1 MKKTNRLNAVDIM
14 LILLATVSL
23 LSCLLRFRWLGAENN
38 AEELSTYR
46 ILLRFDNLDASLAEC
61 YRAGEVAGTSI
72 GEWNG
77 VIASV
82 GVSDAKERLV
92 ANGKFYEATWDTDR
106 RCSLLVEVD
115 VRAFVRDG
123 VLYLDGRYATAVSDS
138 LMLCTNRT
146 RMTGIIYRYAALKDL
161 STGEFTA

>member
-1 MKKTNRLNAVDIM
+1 M

-38 AEELSTYR
+38 AEELSAYR
-46 ILLRFDNLDASLAEC
+46 ILLRFDDLDAALADC

-82 GVSDAKERLV
+82 SVTAAKERTV
-92 ANGKFYEATWDTDR
+92 ANGIFYEVTWDTER
-106 RCSLLVEVD
+106 RCSLLVELD
-115 VRAFVRDG
+115 VQAFVRDG
-123 VLYLDGRYATAVSDS
+123 VLYLDGRYATAVSDR

-146 RMTGIIYRYAALKDL
+146 RMTGTVYRYIALTDLTASEIAA
-161 STGEFTA
+161 